1 MRTQLFERKI
11 ISWGEIVGS
20 FNFFNNRGMSLVE
33 VLVSLG
39 ITVILMSATAS
50 MFVTQQREN
59 RALNQKLEMVDLKN
73 QIMQAFQN
81 SSTCTWQIQGKTF
94 NTSGVTSTNPSST
107 SIDLVELRHG
117 PNSSSLLLAKTN
129 STLPGSQSNLK
140 VASIRFNNILATGNP
155 DEYKGHFEITFMD
168 SSLSRPMRPT
178 IIPQVIQA
186 TGSPTATI
194 TACGAGLISLDDMV
208 IVEGPVKNRH
218 YSPSIAM
225 CPPGYGV
232 ISGGSRYLGTSGC
245 NDEWTGLSEPT
256 ADKRG
261 WRGWM
266 ECARHKTVALCM
278 KLRN

>member
-1 MRTQLFERKI
+1 
-11 ISWGEIVGS
+11 
-20 FNFFNNRGMSLVE
+20 MSLVE

-59 RALNQKLEMVDLKN
+59 RALNQKLEMVELKN
-73 QIMQAFQN
+73 QIMQAFQS
-81 SSTCTWQIQGKTF
+81 SSTCTWQLQGKTF
-94 NTSGVTSTNPSST
+94 NTTGVTSTTPSTT
-107 SIDLVELRHG
+107 SIDLVELRYG

-129 STLPGSQSNLK
+129 TLLPGSQSNLK
-140 VASIRFNNILATGNP
+140 VASIRLNNILATGNP
-155 DEYKGHFEITFMD
+155 DEYKGLIEIAFTD
-168 SSLSRPMRPT
+168 TSLARPMKPT
-178 IIPQVIQA
+178 IVPQIIQA

-194 TACGAGLISLDDMV
+194 TACGAGFMSLDDMV
-208 IVEGPVKNRH
+208 IVEGPVKNRY

-232 ISGGSRYLGTSGC
+232 VSGGSRYLGTSGC
-245 NDEWTGLSEPT
+245 KDEWTGLSEPT
-256 ADKRG
+256 SDKRG

-266 ECARHKTVALCM
+266 ECANHKTVALCM